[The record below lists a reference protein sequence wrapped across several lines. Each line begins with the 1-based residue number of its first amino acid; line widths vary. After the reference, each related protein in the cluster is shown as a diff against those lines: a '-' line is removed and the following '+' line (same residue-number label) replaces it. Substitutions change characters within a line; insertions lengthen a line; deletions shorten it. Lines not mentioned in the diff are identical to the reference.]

1 MIKSN
6 VKSFRGWCWI
16 FVVTVFLAVAL
27 RVFVV
32 SLYQISSVSMEPVLL
47 SGDVIIV
54 SKTSYGPRLLK
65 LSSYLKNK
73 TVEYCRLKGR
83 RGIREGDIV
92 VFSMPLHNISSEFES
107 PNAAGCVAKRILC
120 LPGDTVLI
128 ENNMGRNDG
137 ITRFQIENQLFPYDS
152 SLHWTLEKYGPLYVP
167 SKGDSIELTEKNKH
181 WYAEILQSENPG
193 GQVIDSAFAAN
204 GKNITTYVFK
214 KNYYFVLGDNFYNSF
229 DSRFW
234 GFVPE
239 ANIIGEVKGI
249 LFSIN
254 PDKAGFKK
262 FRFSRF
268 FKTVGTQR

>member
-65 LSSYLKNK
+65 LSSYMKNK
-73 TVEYCRLKGR
+73 TVEYCRLKGQR
-83 RGIREGDIV
+83 RIKEGDIV
-92 VFSMPLHNISSEFES
+92 VFSMPLHNSSSEFDKI
-107 PNAAGCVAKRILC
+107 NTAGSVAKRIFC

-239 ANIIGEVKGI
+239 ENIIGEVKGI

>member
-6 VKSFRGWCWI
+6 DKSFRGWWWI
-16 FVVTVFLAVAL
+16 FVAIVLLAVAL
-27 RVFVV
+27 RIFVV
-32 SLYQISSVSMEPVLL
+32 SLYQVSSVSMEPVLL

-181 WYAEILQSENPG
+181 WYAEILLLENPG
-193 GQVIDSAFAAN
+193 GQIIDSALAAN
-204 GKNITTYVFK
+204 GKNLTTYVFK

-239 ANIIGEVKGI
+239 ENIIGEVKGI

-254 PDKAGFKK
+254 PDKAGFRK
-262 FRFSRF
+262 FRFNRF
-268 FKTVGTQR
+268 FKTVCEQK

>member
-65 LSSYLKNK
+65 LSSYMKNK

-239 ANIIGEVKGI
+239 ENIIGEVKGI

>member
-239 ANIIGEVKGI
+239 ENIIGEVKGI